1 MRRSDPHLAAM
12 SAYSAG
18 CPRDN
23 GMAAPEQVAPE
34 PASRSHLQPAAA
46 WSVAALITLAAAI
59 SVLLSKTV
67 AGATASAAPARATA
81 KPSQH
86 HPGPQ
91 PRRARARAHAHRV
104 MTAHAV
110 EVAARA
116 RRSREGSPSARHSW
130 GDYWWCA
137 AFCAVSMSPPPVAIG
152 SCSVTRS
159 VSAVTRARP
168 QDRPHP
174 ARTAAVCRP
183 RKPAFRPVTQLPL
196 AVAGHLVTV
205 GRYILLKSHCPVACG
220 R

>member
-1 MRRSDPHLAAM
+1 M
-12 SAYSAG
+12 SGVFGRLSAG
-18 CPRDN
+18 HQHARPGADS
-23 GMAAPEQVAPE
+23 PEACQPQ
-34 PASRSHLQPAAA
+34 PPPAAA
-46 WSVAALITLAAAI
+46 WSVAELITLAAAI

-67 AGATASAAPARATA
+67 AGATASATPARATA

-116 RRSREGSPSARHSW
+116 RRTREGSPSARHSW
-130 GDYWWCA
+130 GNYRWCA
-137 AFCAVSMSPPPVAIG
+137 ASCAVSTWPPPVAIR

-159 VSAVTRARP
+159 VSAVTWARP

-174 ARTAAVCRP
+174 ARTAP
-183 RKPAFRPVTQLPL
+183 RCADPASLRSGP
-196 AVAGHLVTV
+196 
-205 GRYILLKSHCPVACG
+205 SHSCH
-220 R
+220 